1 MSLVSHH
8 PIHDEVL
15 RFIADASAAR
25 FEDLALKVFA
35 HQFESIAAYRRVCE
49 GQGRTPAT
57 VQDWRQIP
65 PVPALA
71 FKHVELSCAPP
82 EHVFLSSGTTQGTE
96 SRSRHGLPDLRLYR
110 AAAVAGMK
118 QFLFPDVASLDVL
131 SLIPTAQER
140 PESSLS
146 QMVAWAVEVYG
157 DAGSGTYAAEERFD
171 FAGFAAALRRSE
183 QSGSP
188 VCLLT
193 TTGGL
198 IRFLDHC
205 REHDLFFRLPHS
217 SRVMDTGGSKGAPRT
232 LSRKGLL
239 QAIWNTFAIPGYYA
253 VNEYGMS
260 EMSSQYYDNV
270 IRDRH
275 RGRVTQRAKAGPHW
289 LRTRILDPVTL
300 GDVAAG
306 ESGVLCHVDLANA
319 GSALVVLSE
328 DIGCFTKDGFDVV
341 GRVAGAEARG
351 CSLAL
356 AEFRHRATPEPPNP

>member
-1 MSLVSHH
+1 MTQH

-15 RFIADASAAR
+15 RFIADSSAAV
-25 FEDLALKVFA
+25 FEDLALKIFA
-35 HQFESIAAYRRVCE
+35 HQFESIAAYRRVGE

-65 PVPALA
+65 PVPASA

-82 EHVFLSSGTTQGTE
+82 ERVFVSSGTTQGVE
-96 SRSRHGLPDLRLYR
+96 SRSRHRMPDLRLYR
-110 AAAVAGMK
+110 AAAVTGMK
-118 QFLFPDVASLDVL
+118 EFLFPDVASLDLL

-140 PESSLS
+140 PESSLA
-146 QMVAWAVEVYG
+146 QMVAWAIEAYG
-157 DAGSGTYAAEERFD
+157 DDGSGTYAAQEHFD
-171 FAGFAAALRRSE
+171 FTGFAAALRRCE
-183 QSGSP
+183 QSGRP

-198 IRFLDHC
+198 IRFLDYC
-205 REHDLFFRLPHS
+205 RDGDLAFRLPHS
-217 SRVMDTGGSKGAPRT
+217 SRVMDTGGSKGAPRI

-239 QAIWNTFAIPGYYA
+239 QAIWNAFAIPGYYA

-275 RGRVTQRAKAGPHW
+275 RGRVTHRAKAGPHW
-289 LRTRILDPVTL
+289 LRTRVLDPATL
-300 GDVAAG
+300 RDVAAG
-306 ESGVLCHVDLANA
+306 ESGVLCHVDLANT
-319 GSALVVLSE
+319 GSAVAVLSE
-328 DIGCFTKDGFDVV
+328 DLGRFTKDGFEVV

-351 CSLAL
+351 CGLGR
-356 AEFRHRATPEPPNP
+356 AELSQKTEWHR